1 MSRTY
6 KEHHPT
12 AHNPKNRIPTPYLDK
27 EGKVE
32 RRRKRRA
39 YGSQGWGGEI
49 YFKKY
54 GEIMMDVVDKKKAR
68 CEAKKHIENE
78 LQDQL

>member
-12 AHNPKNRIPTPYLDK
+12 VHNPKNRIPTPYLDK

-32 RRRKRRA
+32 EKEELMVLKD
-39 YGSQGWGGEI
+39 GEVKSI
-49 YFKKY
+49 SKNTEK
-54 GEIMMDVVDKKKAR
+54 
-68 CEAKKHIENE
+68 
-78 LQDQL
+78 

>member
-27 EGKVE
+27 EGKVK
-32 RRRKRRA
+32 RRRKEELMVLKD
-39 YGSQGWGGEI
+39 GEVKPI
-49 YFKKY
+49 SKNMEK
-54 GEIMMDVVDKKKAR
+54 
-68 CEAKKHIENE
+68 
-78 LQDQL
+78 

>member
-32 RRRKRRA
+32 RRRKEELMVLKD
-39 YGSQGWGGEI
+39 GKDGEVKSI
-49 YFKKY
+49 SKNTEK
-54 GEIMMDVVDKKKAR
+54 
-68 CEAKKHIENE
+68 
-78 LQDQL
+78 

>member
-32 RRRKRRA
+32 RRRK
-39 YGSQGWGGEI
+39 
-49 YFKKY
+49 KKSLWFSRMERM
-54 GEIMMDVVDKKKAR
+54 GR
-68 CEAKKHIENE
+68 
-78 LQDQL
+78 

>member
-32 RRRKRRA
+32 EKEELMVPKD
-39 YGSQGWGGEI
+39 GGGEI

-54 GEIMMDVVDKKKAR
+54 GEIMMDVIDKKKAR
-68 CEAKKHIENE
+68 REAKKHIENE

>member
-12 AHNPKNRIPTPYLDK
+12 AHNPKNRFPSPYLDK

-32 RRRKRRA
+32 RSIELTVLKA
-39 YGSQGWGGEI
+39 GKDGGGET

-54 GEIMMDVVDKKKAR
+54 GEVWIDVVDKKKTR
-68 CEAKKHIENE
+68 RESKEYIKKE
-78 LQDQL
+78 LYD

>member
-12 AHNPKNRIPTPYLDK
+12 AHNPKNRFPSPYLDK

-32 RRRKRRA
+32 RSIELTVLKAGKDGAERPTLKSTER
-39 YGSQGWGGEI
+39 YGL
-49 YFKKY
+49 
-54 GEIMMDVVDKKKAR
+54 M
-68 CEAKKHIENE
+68 
-78 LQDQL
+78 

>member
-12 AHNPKNRIPTPYLDK
+12 AHNPKNRFPSPYLDK

-32 RRRKRRA
+32 RRRKHRA
-39 YGSQGWGGEI
+39 YGSQGWKGWGRR
-49 YFKKY
+49 
-54 GEIMMDVVDKKKAR
+54 D
-68 CEAKKHIENE
+68 
-78 LQDQL
+78 LL

>member
-6 KEHHPT
+6 KEYHPT

-39 YGSQGWGGEI
+39 YGSQGWKGWGGEI

-54 GEIMMDVVDKKKAR
+54 GEIMMDVVDKKKASVR
-68 CEAKKHIENE
+68 LKNI
-78 LQDQL
+78 

>member
-6 KEHHPT
+6 KELHPT

-32 RRRKRRA
+32 RRRKRMGR
-39 YGSQGWGGEI
+39 GNLFQKIRGNNDGCG
-49 YFKKY
+49 
-54 GEIMMDVVDKKKAR
+54 R
-68 CEAKKHIENE
+68 
-78 LQDQL
+78 

>member
-27 EGKVE
+27 EGKD
-32 RRRKRRA
+32 
-39 YGSQGWGGEI
+39 GEVKSI
-49 YFKKY
+49 SKNTEK
-54 GEIMMDVVDKKKAR
+54 
-68 CEAKKHIENE
+68 
-78 LQDQL
+78 

>member
-1 MSRTY
+1 MVL
-6 KEHHPT
+6 K
-12 AHNPKNRIPTPYLDK
+12 D
-27 EGKVE
+27 GKD
-32 RRRKRRA
+32 
-39 YGSQGWGGEI
+39 GGGEI

-68 CEAKKHIENE
+68 REAKKYIENE